1 MKIYQVGEA
10 KIQVSA
16 RLAGSGSLRLLTKSL
31 GEMQDSVPKSLGWVR
46 QELWAL
52 SMEMVKVCKIRVMR
66 KCTLD
71 QPGESQDAQNL
82 IQMYS
87 QI

>member
-1 MKIYQVGEA
+1 MKISKVGEA

-31 GEMQDSVPKSLGWVR
+31 REMQDSAPESLGRVQ

-52 SMEMVKVCKIRVMR
+52 NMEMVKVCKIRVMR
-66 KCTLD
+66 KRTL
-71 QPGESQDAQNL
+71 E
-82 IQMYS
+82 
-87 QI
+87 